1 MCLLLHQKSHGG
13 LVAVVV
19 FFELPLS
26 PLFDLA
32 PTKLSFTDQIFIVNL
47 FFVVY
52 SLPLYDCVGQRAS
65 QTAAAAE
72 PLAAFSQVA

>member
-47 FFVVY
+47 FFCG
-52 SLPLYDCVGQRAS
+52 LFIAFIRLCWAKGQPDS
-65 QTAAAAE
+65 
-72 PLAAFSQVA
+72 SSS